1 MFPKNNP
8 MIHPMKTSKTK
19 RKCPVSSFRIP
30 HPRDFPKNSGGLP
43 ALIDVIIGH
52 EAHGL
57 DGNAA
62 RGQGQE

>member
-1 MFPKNNP
+1 

-30 HPRDFPKNSGGLP
+30 TPEISKKMPGKP
-43 ALIDVIIGH
+43 ALIDVVIGH